1 VLPLPSEPNFPDPD
15 FTWSE
20 VARLCRRVCVLRA
33 QGRLDEAGNLHT
45 QSIGPL
51 IAALQAGREPTV
63 SVEER
68 LAATMAAESS
78 RVADAALLAELLA
91 PMLGVRA
98 GITTPASPVV
108 RTAAAP
114 PLVHVLAQ
122 SSAPARPA
130 ASIADF
136 LDEMLAQETPQ
147 ASPRKAFERR
157 AS

>member
-1 VLPLPSEPNFPDPD
+1 VLPFPSEPNFPDPD
-15 FTWSE
+15 LTWNE

-68 LAATMAAESS
+68 LAATMAAESR

-108 RTAAAP
+108 GTAAALPDVRDFAP
-114 PLVHVLAQ
+114 P
-122 SSAPARPA
+122 STPARPV

-147 ASPRKAFERR
+147 ASPRNASERR